1 MALIRSASNIYSD
14 PPLKTALSP
23 LLRKTKQI
31 FYYAMPLFVG
41 ENAND
46 SFMFSRCLGCAG
58 ADPGGGPWG
67 PKPPACRNGVL
78 GREGLA
84 GADGA

>member
-1 MALIRSASNIYSD
+1 MALIRSASNIYYD

-46 SFMFSRCLGCAG
+46 SFVLRMFGMCVSCML
-58 ADPGGGPWG
+58 
-67 PKPPACRNGVL
+67 KSTYPA
-78 GREGLA
+78 
-84 GADGA
+84 